1 MKKIGIKE
9 YYSVLVIISSFL
21 VLILEVISRY
31 LLGSSLEWSD
41 EIARLLLIWMTF
53 TGMGLAILER
63 KEIFVRTFRQRLSA
77 KGRRL
82 WQASLELLALGFN
95 IFLLLF
101 GLYMTHFSWGM
112 RTESLELPFGIFY
125 ASIPAGAIVSIIYL
139 VYRLRRPGP
148 EPKGDG

>member
-1 MKKIGIKE
+1 MKKIGVKE
-9 YYSVLVIISSFL
+9 YYSIILVIASFL

-63 KEIFVRTFRQRLSA
+63 KEIFVRTFRGRFSA

-95 IFLLLF
+95 VFLLLF
-101 GLYMTHFSWGM
+101 GLYMTRFSWGM

-125 ASIPAGAIVSIIYL
+125 ASIPAGALVSIVYL
-139 VYRLRRPGP
+139 ISRLRKPGP